1 VSVPAVSVLMPAYN
15 REAYIGDAI
24 ESVLAQHFADFE
36 LVVVDDRSSDRTRA
50 IAESYASKDAR
61 VRVMANEK
69 NLGQFE
75 NRNRA
80 ASLAHAPLLKFHD
93 SDDVMYPH
101 CLEVM
106 VAAMAAAPE
115 AAVGLSQG
123 RSWPGGACPMVL
135 TPQLAYTR
143 EFLGHGLFQCGPGG
157 SIIRRDAFDAVGG
170 FRTAG
175 IHSDYLLWLDMAR
188 RFSFVL
194 MPADL
199 FWYREHPEQDFR
211 SARAVRDYARLAGE
225 VWKTLHDPACPL
237 DGGALEIARR
247 NQTYNV
253 VKQLWRDVRRGDIA
267 TALYRV
273 RHAGLSPVDWF
284 RYLRKPLRQANAG
297 TPLPCRGG
305 VSTSAKAMADRS
317 APPNG

>member
-1 VSVPAVSVLMPAYN
+1 MPAVSVLMPAYN
-15 REAYIGDAI
+15 REAYIGAAI
-24 ESVLAQHFADFE
+24 ESVLAQHFTDFE

-50 IAESYASKDAR
+50 IAESYAAKDAR
-61 VRVMANEK
+61 VRVIANEK

-80 ASLAHAPLLKFHD
+80 ASLARAPLLKFHD

-106 VAAMAAAPE
+106 VAAMAAAPD

-157 SIIRRDAFDAVGG
+157 SIIRREAFDAVGG

-199 FWYREHPEQDFR
+199 FWYREHTEQDFR
-211 SARAVRDYARLAGE
+211 SSRAVRDYARLAGE

-237 DGGALEIARR
+237 QGRALEIARR

-253 VKQLWRDVRRGDIA
+253 VKQLWRDVKRGDVA

-273 RHAGLSPVDWF
+273 RHAGLSPADWF
-284 RYLRKPLRQANAG
+284 RYLRQPLRQANAG
-297 TPLPCRGG
+297 TPPACGG
-305 VSTSAKAMADRS
+305 GAS
-317 APPNG
+317 APPKA